1 MRGAPRCSSTQ
12 NGYKSLIHFTSS
24 LCFIVKR
31 DKFSNNLQSTSSWRN
46 PESGCGNHGK
56 TIKTAVFIP
65 SQTIVV
71 EGETLGEKKLSLPL
85 ERSRLLNKP
94 AVFEEDFA
102 EVLLDDEWVKVEI
115 LTREGLSMG

>member
-1 MRGAPRCSSTQ
+1 M
-12 NGYKSLIHFTSS
+12 
-24 LCFIVKR
+24 
-31 DKFSNNLQSTSSWRN
+31 
-46 PESGCGNHGK
+46 
-56 TIKTAVFIP
+56 
-65 SQTIVV
+65 V